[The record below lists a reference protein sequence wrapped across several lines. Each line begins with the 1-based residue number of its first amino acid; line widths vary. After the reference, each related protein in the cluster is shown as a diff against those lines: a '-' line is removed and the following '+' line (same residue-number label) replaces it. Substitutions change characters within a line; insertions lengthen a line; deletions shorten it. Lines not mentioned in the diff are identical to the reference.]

1 MSRAI
6 KYSNDR
12 SFDNLILILMHTYMD
27 LKSLSNKE
35 VISENYILQK
45 IDCLNDVQTAYF
57 YSTKL
62 SPKEW
67 DGKLNNDL
75 IAEIPIQEINW
86 FNATL
91 NLAKEIYYSRSIV
104 FTVLEDSGQAYFSCA
119 LVAWVSFLFQKGSKR
134 GECSTSRS
142 ADQDGTIAVRI
153 VSKRRFELRWSRPDP
168 GNGGMSSNGQD
179 SDRILTNFDDSD
191 GDDDDGDDGD
201 GFG

>member
-12 SFDNLILILMHTYMD
+12 SFDNLILILMHTYME

-35 VISENYILQK
+35 VYSENYILQK
-45 IDCLNDVQTAYF
+45 IDCLKDVQTAYF

-67 DGKLNNDL
+67 DGKGNNDL

-91 NLAKEIYYSRSIV
+91 NLAKEIYYK
-104 FTVLEDSGQAYFSCA
+104 LEDGSYVSDEDLKGLSNYIFDCISLLYSPGQFRTDLLS
-119 LVAWVSFLFQKGSKR
+119 
-134 GECSTSRS
+134 
-142 ADQDGTIAVRI
+142 
-153 VSKRRFELRWSRPDP
+153 
-168 GNGGMSSNGQD
+168 
-179 SDRILTNFDDSD
+179 
-191 GDDDDGDDGD
+191 
-201 GFG
+201 

>member
-1 MSRAI
+1 MSRSI

-27 LKSLSNKE
+27 LKSLSNQE

-45 IDCLNDVQTAYF
+45 IDCLKGVQTAYF
-57 YSTKL
+57 KSTKL

-91 NLAKEIYYSRSIV
+91 NLAKEIYYK
-104 FTVLEDSGQAYFSCA
+104 LEDGSYVSDEDLKGLSNYIFDCISLLYSPGQFRTDLLS
-119 LVAWVSFLFQKGSKR
+119 
-134 GECSTSRS
+134 
-142 ADQDGTIAVRI
+142 
-153 VSKRRFELRWSRPDP
+153 
-168 GNGGMSSNGQD
+168 
-179 SDRILTNFDDSD
+179 
-191 GDDDDGDDGD
+191 
-201 GFG
+201 

>member
-1 MSRAI
+1 MSRSI

-45 IDCLNDVQTAYF
+45 IDCLQDVQRAYF

-67 DGKLNNDL
+67 YGKYNNDL
-75 IAEIPIQEINW
+75 IAEIRIQEINW

-91 NLAKEIYYSRSIV
+91 NLAKEIYHK
-104 FTVLEDSGQAYFSCA
+104 LEDGSY
-119 LVAWVSFLFQKGSKR
+119 VSDEDLK
-134 GECSTSRS
+134 
-142 ADQDGTIAVRI
+142 
-153 VSKRRFELRWSRPDP
+153 
-168 GNGGMSSNGQD
+168 GMSNYIVDCISLLYSPREFKTD
-179 SDRILTNFDDSD
+179 LLS
-191 GDDDDGDDGD
+191 
-201 GFG
+201 

>member
-35 VISENYILQK
+35 VVSENYILQK

-67 DGKLNNDL
+67 DGKHNNDL

-91 NLAKEIYYSRSIV
+91 NLAKEIYYK
-104 FTVLEDSGQAYFSCA
+104 L
-119 LVAWVSFLFQKGSKR
+119 
-134 GECSTSRS
+134 
-142 ADQDGTIAVRI
+142 
-153 VSKRRFELRWSRPDP
+153 
-168 GNGGMSSNGQD
+168 
-179 SDRILTNFDDSD
+179 
-191 GDDDDGDDGD
+191 DDGSDISNEDLKGLSNYIFD
-201 GFG
+201 CISLLYSPGQFKTDLLS